1 MAGEFVSQLQ
11 PGMKVGK
18 YQIVALV
25 ATGGMAL
32 VYKAYDKALDR
43 YVAIKQIASNL
54 AADPKFVERFRREAQ
69 ILAKLGQG
77 QQNVVAVFELVEE
90 QGGLFMIMEF
100 VEGASLQ
107 KLMDRGAA
115 PLQTGLGILLKVT
128 LGLKAIHAEG
138 IVHRDLKPDNIM
150 IQQSGGVKIAD
161 FGLVGRSGGRTSLPM
176 GTTQYMAPETFTG
189 GTVDAR
195 ADIYSLGF
203 IAYQMFAGP
212 DKFREVF
219 SDILAD
225 PQSASIRW
233 MHWHGNPQLKA
244 PPLREIQPGV
254 PPLVARIV
262 ERMMEKDPA
271 RRFAS
276 ADQILKWLRQILMMN
291 MQGKSL
297 TEQDSAKLE
306 QEVDAEV
313 EGAVTP
319 AAGQGGAVAV
329 RRAGGKPAVINEAAK
344 TAPLPKRRWGWQEY
358 AKYGGIAA
366 GVLIALLITLHI
378 ISSSK
383 AEHRA
388 ADASAMLGSGL
399 KFYNSEQYNDAIKKF
414 DEVEHQFPDLAAA
427 QSAQYWKLMSD
438 AQIKSKSQNWDAAYK
453 FLHEAKSFLREA
465 SEKRAAWA
473 TADMNRKSQDL
484 EDSITNLKTR
494 KQYLDEADDAITE
507 GKYDEAKEKYKSIL
521 SQNLALAS
529 DDIPAK
535 IKKVEGMKAKAEA
548 GRIVTQAEDQVRAK
562 KYEDARQLYISAATV
577 LKNASLDD
585 SGPAAGVN
593 RVGHIEE
600 YLRKAADAD
609 KEYEAKNWA
618 VAADDYDQALAVP
631 LDKEDKVALNVPSAA
646 QKGKTAKSKA
656 KELEADARKAGGDV
670 EGAKTL
676 YAEAVKIDSSNQSA
690 AQQLAAL
697 ESKSTYDKYLAEA
710 YKAWNDGAGD
720 YDKAKE
726 LLNSSLAIQ
735 ADEATKAKVQALLND
750 WTQVYYMKEGQKA
763 LEAKDFAK
771 ARDLYDQARAA
782 NPTNKDRVRT
792 IAQKIQSI
800 DTEEPYAKAFGK
812 AVEAFKRNDYVEARR
827 QAKEA
832 AKYINKSEVKELLQS
847 VEYQDQRDKGLEAMK
862 AGNYSEALGF
872 FHLAKNARDTDEI
885 KGDISAAEAK
895 LGGAH

>member
-1 MAGEFVSQLQ
+1 MAGEFVAQLQ

-90 QGGLFMIMEF
+90 HGGLFMVMEF

-150 IQQSGGVKIAD
+150 IQPSGGVKIAD

-176 GTTQYMAPETFTG
+176 GTTQYMAPETFTS

-219 SDILAD
+219 SDIFAD

-233 MHWHGNPQLKA
+233 MHWHSNPQLKA
-244 PPLREIQPGV
+244 PPLREIQPGI

-313 EGAVTP
+313 EGTLTP

-329 RRAGGKPAVINEAAK
+329 RRQGGKPSVVTDAAK

-366 GVLIALLITLHI
+366 GVLLAALLTWHFIAQ
-378 ISSSK
+378 SK
-383 AEHRA
+383 ADHRA
-388 ADASAMLGSGL
+388 ADANALFGAGL
-399 KFYNSEQYNDAIKKF
+399 KLYNAELYNDAAKKF
-414 DEVEHQFPDLAAA
+414 DDVQHQFNDLTAA
-427 QSAQYWKLMSD
+427 QAAQFWKLMSQTQFKCGTQSLD
-438 AQIKSKSQNWDAAYK
+438 EAER
-453 FLHEAKSFLREA
+453 FLKAAKSFLREA
-465 SEKRAAWA
+465 ADKKAAWA
-473 TADMNRKSQDL
+473 TAELDRKSQDL
-484 EDSITNLKTR
+484 EARLINLRTR
-494 KQYLDEADDAITE
+494 KQLLDEAEEAIAE
-507 GKYDEAKEKYKSIL
+507 RKYDEAKEKYKSIL
-521 SQNLALAS
+521 SQQVALA
-529 DDIPAK
+529 DDNIPAK
-535 IKKVEGMKAKAEA
+535 INKVEAMKARAEA
-548 GRIVTQAEDQVRAK
+548 ARIISQAEDQVRAGK
-562 KYEDARQLYISAATV
+562 FDDARQLYASAATV
-577 LKNASLDD
+577 LKNATLDD
-585 SGPAAGVN
+585 SAPAAGVT
-593 RVGHIEE
+593 RVLHVVE
-600 YLRKAADAD
+600 YRKKSADAD

-618 VAADDYDQALAVP
+618 VASDLYDQALAVP
-631 LDKEDKVALNVPSAA
+631 LDKDDKAA
-646 QKGKTAKSKA
+646 QNVQSAVQKAKTAKSKA
-656 KELEADARKAGGDV
+656 KEAEADAKKAGGDID
-670 EGAKTL
+670 GAKAL
-676 YAEAVKIDSSNQSA
+676 YGEAVKIDPANQDA
-690 AQQLAAL
+690 AQKLALL
-697 ESKSTYDKYLAEA
+697 ESKSVYDKLLA
-710 YKAWNDGAGD
+710 D
-720 YDKAKE
+720 
-726 LLNSSLAIQ
+726 
-735 ADEATKAKVQALLND
+735 ATKANDTSNYEQAKDLINQAIRMQADPAEKTKLQAMKAD
-750 WTQVYYMKEGQKA
+750 WDQVHYMKEGQKA
-763 LEAKDFAK
+763 LDARDFPK
-771 ARDLYDQARAA
+771 ARDMYEQARAA
-782 NPTNKDRVRT
+782 DPSNKTRLKT

-800 DTEEPYAKAFGK
+800 DTEEPYAKAFAK
-812 AVEAFKRNDYVEARR
+812 ATEAFSRKDYVEARR
-827 QAKEA
+827 QATA
-832 AKYINKSEVKELLQS
+832 ASKYINKPEVTDLLHNI
-847 VEYQDQRDKGLEAMK
+847 EYQEQRDKGLEAMK
-862 AGNYSEALGF
+862 TGDYTGAIAF
-872 FHLAKNARDTDEI
+872 FHLAQKARDIDEI
-885 KGDISAAEAK
+885 RANIAEAESK
-895 LGGAH
+895 LGGIH